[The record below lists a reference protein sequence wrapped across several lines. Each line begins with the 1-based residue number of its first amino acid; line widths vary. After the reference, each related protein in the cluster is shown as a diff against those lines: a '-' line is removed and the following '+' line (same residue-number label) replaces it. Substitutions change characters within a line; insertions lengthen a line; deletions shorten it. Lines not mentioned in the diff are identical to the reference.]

1 MVRGRNE
8 FHSPWQILRNRS
20 PKPLTGD
27 ESVCYNATC
36 WGSGAWHGGEG
47 DINKELRVNEQIL
60 RYHRDYPR
68 VRDVR
73 LIDENGEQVGIV
85 NVRDALEMAKERNLD
100 LIEVAPQANPPVCR
114 IMDYGRYKYQQAK
127 REREAHKRQKG
138 GDVKG
143 VRLRPGT
150 DDHDFN
156 FKIKNALKFLQGG
169 DKVKITVQFKSRE
182 ITHPEFGRRL
192 LDRVVEMSQDVATV
206 EKAPSMEG
214 RMMTMILAPKHG
226 SASSQRASE
235 AK

>member
-1 MVRGRNE
+1 
-8 FHSPWQILRNRS
+8 
-20 PKPLTGD
+20 LTGD
-27 ESVCYNATC
+27 ASVCYNAAC
-36 WGSGAWHGGEG
+36 WVSGARHGGEG
-47 DINKELRVNEQIL
+47 HINKELRVNEQIL
-60 RYHRDYPR
+60 RYQRDYPR
-68 VRDVR
+68 VREVR

-156 FKIKNALKFLQGG
+156 FKVKNALKFLQEG
-169 DKVKITVQFKSRE
+169 DKVKVTVQFKSRE

-192 LDRVVEMSQDVATV
+192 LDRVVELSQDVATV
-206 EKAPSMEG
+206 EKAPTMEG
-214 RMMTMILAPKHG
+214 RIMTMILAPKHG
-226 SASSQRASE
+226 IGSPQRASD